1 MGLFTN
7 LKPADPA
14 PAPEVPEVPA
24 DPAPAPEV
32 PEVDPLTTTQKKLHS
47 ALVALDGRL
56 ANPEDLPFNADHLE
70 SDEALETAITA
81 FLESH
86 PTLKKNY
93 IAGDVGQGTR
103 GSDKKPV
110 DLIELMRNA

>member
-1 MGLFTN
+1 M
-7 LKPADPA
+7 D
-14 PAPEVPEVPA
+14 V
-24 DPAPAPEV
+24 
-32 PEVDPLTTTQKKLHS
+32 LTTTQQRLHS

-56 ANPEDLPFNADHLE
+56 ANPDDLPFNAAHLE
-70 SDEALETAITA
+70 NEEALQTAITK

-110 DLIELMRNA
+110 DLIELMRIA